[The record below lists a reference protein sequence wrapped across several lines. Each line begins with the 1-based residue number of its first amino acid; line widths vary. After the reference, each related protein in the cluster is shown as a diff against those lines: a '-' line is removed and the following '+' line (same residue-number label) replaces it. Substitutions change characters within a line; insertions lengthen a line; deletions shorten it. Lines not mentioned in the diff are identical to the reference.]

1 MPLSAVEGVNEPVP
15 EAETDH
21 DCVPDPVLVPGAVK
35 DALCDA
41 LALPVT
47 MDGVFVAVA
56 HADAEKERVP
66 VTDGDT
72 VGLIEDDPEKEE
84 EPESE
89 RVPLLLRVP
98 PAAGWPD
105 SVIEGLTVMEDDA
118 EVVGVEVPLEE
129 SEPAMVADALALGQR
144 VPVRDT
150 VGLREMGGLRDAEVE
165 KEGRLTV
172 GSMVLESVG

>member
-1 MPLSAVEGVNEPVP
+1 MEGVNEPVP
-15 EAETDH
+15 EADTDH
-21 DCVPDPVLVPGAVK
+21 DCVLEPVLVPGALA
-35 DALCDA
+35 DALRDT

-47 MDGVFVAVA
+47 MEGVLVAVV

-66 VTDGDT
+66 VTDTVT
-72 VGLIEDDPEKEE
+72 VGLMEADPEKEE

-89 RVPLLLRVP
+89 REPLLLRVP

-105 SVIEGLTVMEDDA
+105 SVIERLLVMEDDE
-118 EVVGVEVPLEE
+118 EVVGVEVPLED
-129 SEPAMVADALALGQR
+129 SELAMVADVLALGQR

-150 VGLREMGGLRDAEVE
+150 VGVREMGGLRDAEE
-165 KEGRLTV
+165 DSEGRLTV